1 MSNNCKKILYKQN
14 PLFSYSNRNTR
25 TVFMD
30 RDGVII
36 KDVNYIKNPADVVL
50 EKGIISLFEI
60 LFKNK
65 IPVIIVTNQSGIERG
80 LFNWNDYE
88 KVTLKMNQL
97 IGKSSPIIG
106 IYANGFSSNDG
117 SHSWRKPNP
126 GMIIEASLDLNI
138 NINKSILIGDR
149 LSDMKAGLEAG
160 VEKLFHVLSG
170 HGKSERK
177 NILLSVKKSK
187 LFLNNKS
194 TKIFFLNDMVNF
206 PYNQI

>member
-1 MSNNCKKILYKQN
+1 
-14 PLFSYSNRNTR
+14 
-25 TVFMD
+25 
-30 RDGVII
+30 
-36 KDVNYIKNPADVVL
+36 
-50 EKGIISLFEI
+50 
-60 LFKNK
+60 
-65 IPVIIVTNQSGIERG
+65 
-80 LFNWNDYE
+80 
-88 KVTLKMNQL
+88 
-97 IGKSSPIIG
+97 
-106 IYANGFSSNDG
+106 
-117 SHSWRKPNP
+117 
-126 GMIIEASLDLNI
+126 MIIEASLDLNI